1 MTGRVDPIPK
11 EARDFQGRRAGLVT
25 RGAAIAID
33 VGVTAVG
40 LLLVYAAVCA
50 VVFFARPQGFD
61 LPTPPFWL
69 ALTAWHVTLALY
81 LATSWNRGGRT
92 YGCHLMGLRVVDRKG
107 RLLRMLPALLRAA
120 FCVLFPVGLL
130 WVALSR
136 ANRSVQDV
144 VLRTSVVYDWD
155 VRPQVRAEAI
165 PDRP

>member
-25 RGAAIAID
+25 RGAAAAID
-33 VGVTAVG
+33 VGVTVIA

-50 VVFFARPQGFD
+50 VVFFAPPRGFD
-61 LPTPPFWL
+61 APTPAPWL
-69 ALTAWHVTLALY
+69 SVTALHVALALY

-107 RLLRMLPALLRAA
+107 RLLRVVPALLRAA
-120 FCVLFPVGLL
+120 FCVIFPIGLL
-130 WVALSR
+130 WIAVSR

-155 VRPQVRAEAI
+155 VRPQVRATAT
-165 PDRP
+165 PDLS